1 MPTTTLLFE
10 NTSRLDAEE
19 VGVFFN
25 SLTDLELK
33 IDREFDLSDFPFAAG
48 SIVPLNI
55 QNKPWAKTWKYRW
68 LRHIGQFKLIRN
80 YTTDLPEVEIAYGE
94 IEMPIYKWGQGYS
107 ISEDDIAAVSRMG
120 ESIEQ
125 DKIYAV
131 EESGNQKLNL
141 LIANG
146 DEETGMPGFLDHP
159 QALRSFALY
168 PLNGSATS
176 QQKLEVLNDCAN
188 APARLTGSLEKPDA
202 LLMDTE
208 TYQHLTS
215 DIIQIGTT
223 ALNRTVLEHFL
234 ATNPYIKEIGVVNE
248 MSPDYLESI
257 GKPRKRFIQAYKRDP
272 KKVAAKIYQPL
283 KWTDTRP
290 VGVDAFW
297 RGAKFKFGFIDL
309 KRPFSMHVVVL
320 PE

>member
-1 MPTTTLLFE
+1 MQFSPSTT
-10 NTSRLDAEE
+10 RLDAEE
-19 VGVFFN
+19 IGTYFGTLVDIE
-25 SLTDLELK
+25 TQ
-33 IDREFDLSDFPFAAG
+33 IDREFDLSDYPFAAG
-48 SIVPLNI
+48 SICPLNI
-55 QNKPWAKTWKYRW
+55 QNKPWAKTWRYRW

-80 YTTDLPEVEIAYGE
+80 YTTDLPEVEVVYGE
-94 IEMPIYKWGQGYS
+94 MEMPIYKWGQGYS
-107 ISEDDIAAVSRMG
+107 VSEDDIAAVSRMG

-131 EESGNQKLNL
+131 QESAQQKLNA

-146 DEETGMPGFLDHP
+146 DAETGLPGFLDHP
-159 QALRSFALY
+159 QALRSFAPY

-188 APARLTGSLEKPDA
+188 ASARLTNGREKPDV

-208 TYQHLTS
+208 TYQHLSS
-215 DIIQIGTT
+215 DIIQIGST
-223 ALNRTVLEHFL
+223 ALNGTVLEHFL

-248 MSPDYLESI
+248 MAPDYLEQI
-257 GKPRKRFIQAYKRDP
+257 GLPRKRFIQAYRRDP
-272 KKVAAKIYQPL
+272 NKVSARIYQPL

-290 VGVDAFW
+290 IGVDSFY

-309 KRPFSMHVVVL
+309 KRPFSMHVSVL

>member
-1 MPTTTLLFE
+1 MQFSPSTT
-10 NTSRLDAEE
+10 RLDAEE
-19 VGVFFN
+19 IGAYFG
-25 SLTDLELK
+25 SLVDIETQ
-33 IDREFDLSDFPFAAG
+33 IDREFDLSDYPFAAG
-48 SIVPLNI
+48 SICPLNI
-55 QNKPWAKTWKYRW
+55 QNKPWAKTWRYRW

-80 YTTDLPEVEIAYGE
+80 YTTDLPEVEVVYGE
-94 IEMPIYKWGQGYS
+94 MEMPIYKWGQGYS
-107 ISEDDIAAVSRMG
+107 VSEDDIAAVSRMG

-131 EESGNQKLNL
+131 QESAQQKLNS

-146 DEETGMPGFLDHP
+146 DAETGLPGFLDHP
-159 QALRSFALY
+159 QALRSFAPY

-188 APARLTGSLEKPDA
+188 ASARLTNGREKPDV

-208 TYQHLTS
+208 TYQHLSS
-215 DIIQIGTT
+215 DIIQIGST

-248 MSPDYLESI
+248 MSPDYLEQI
-257 GKPRKRFIQAYKRDP
+257 GLTRKRFIQAYRRDP
-272 KKVAAKIYQPL
+272 QKVSARIYQPL

-290 VGVDAFW
+290 IGVDAFW

-309 KRPFSMHVVVL
+309 KRPFSMHVSVL

>member
-1 MPTTTLLFE
+1 MQFSPSTT
-10 NTSRLDAEE
+10 RLDAEE
-19 VGVFFN
+19 IGTYFGTLVDIE
-25 SLTDLELK
+25 TQ
-33 IDREFDLSDFPFAAG
+33 IDREFDLSDYPFAAG
-48 SIVPLNI
+48 SICPLNI
-55 QNKPWAKTWKYRW
+55 QNKPWAKTWRYRW

-80 YTTDLPEVEIAYGE
+80 YTTDLPEVEVVYGE
-94 IEMPIYKWGQGYS
+94 MEMPIYKWGQGYS
-107 ISEDDIAAVSRMG
+107 VSEDDIAAVSRMG

-131 EESGNQKLNL
+131 QESAQQKLNS

-146 DEETGMPGFLDHP
+146 DTETGLPGFLDHP
-159 QALRSFALY
+159 QALRSFAPY

-188 APARLTGSLEKPDA
+188 APARLTNGREKPDV

-208 TYQHLTS
+208 TYQHLSS

-234 ATNPYIKEIGVVNE
+234 ATSPYIKEIGVVNE
-248 MSPDYLESI
+248 MAPDYLEQI
-257 GKPRKRFIQAYKRDP
+257 GLPRKRFIQAYRRDP
-272 KKVAAKIYQPL
+272 QKVSARIYQPL

-290 VGVDAFW
+290 IGVDAFW

-309 KRPFSMHVVVL
+309 KRPFSMHVSVL

>member
-1 MPTTTLLFE
+1 MQFSPSTT
-10 NTSRLDAEE
+10 RLDAEE
-19 VGVFFN
+19 IGTYFGTLVDIE
-25 SLTDLELK
+25 TQ
-33 IDREFDLSDFPFAAG
+33 IDREFDLSDYPFAAG
-48 SIVPLNI
+48 SICPLNI
-55 QNKPWAKTWKYRW
+55 QNKPWAKTWRYRW

-80 YTTDLPEVEIAYGE
+80 YTTDLPEVEVVYGE
-94 IEMPIYKWGQGYS
+94 MEMPIYKWGQGYS
-107 ISEDDIAAVSRMG
+107 VSEDDIAAVSRMG

-131 EESGNQKLNL
+131 QESAQQKLNA

-146 DEETGMPGFLDHP
+146 DAETGLPGFLDHP
-159 QALRSFALY
+159 QALRSFAPY

-188 APARLTGSLEKPDA
+188 ASARLTNGREKPDV

-208 TYQHLTS
+208 TYQHLSS
-215 DIIQIGTT
+215 DIIQIGST

-248 MSPDYLESI
+248 MAPDYLEQI
-257 GKPRKRFIQAYKRDP
+257 GLPRKRFIQAYRRDP
-272 KKVAAKIYQPL
+272 NKVSARIYQPL

-290 VGVDAFW
+290 IGVDSFY

-309 KRPFSMHVVVL
+309 KRPFSMHVSVL

>member
-1 MPTTTLLFE
+1 MQFLPSTT
-10 NTSRLDAEE
+10 RLDAEE
-19 VGVFFN
+19 IGTYFGTLVDIE
-25 SLTDLELK
+25 TQ
-33 IDREFDLSDFPFAAG
+33 IDREFDLSDYPFAAG
-48 SIVPLNI
+48 SICPLNI
-55 QNKPWAKTWKYRW
+55 QNKPWAKTWRYRW

-80 YTTDLPEVEIAYGE
+80 YTTDLPEVEVVYGE
-94 IEMPIYKWGQGYS
+94 MEMPIFKWGQGYS
-107 ISEDDIAAVSRMG
+107 VSEDDIAAVSRMG

-131 EESGNQKLNL
+131 QESAQQKLNS

-146 DEETGMPGFLDHP
+146 DTETGLPGFLDHP
-159 QALRSFALY
+159 QALRSFAPY

-176 QQKLEVLNDCAN
+176 QQKLEVLNDAAN
-188 APARLTGSLEKPDA
+188 ASARLTNGREKPDV

-208 TYQHLTS
+208 TYQHLSS

-248 MSPDYLESI
+248 MSPDYLEQI
-257 GKPRKRFIQAYKRDP
+257 GLPRKRFIQAYRRDP
-272 KKVAAKIYQPL
+272 NKVSARIYQPL

-290 VGVDAFW
+290 IGVDAFW

-309 KRPFSMHVVVL
+309 KRPFSMHVSVL

>member
-1 MPTTTLLFE
+1 MLL
-10 NTSRLDAEE
+10 NSQSTSRLDAEE
-19 VGVFFN
+19 VGAFFQ
-25 SLTDLELK
+25 SLVDIETQ
-33 IDREFDLSDFPFAAG
+33 IDREFDLSDYPFAEG
-48 SIVPLNI
+48 SICPLNI
-55 QNKPWAKTWKYRW
+55 QNKPWAKTWRYRW

-80 YTTDLPEVEIAYGE
+80 YTTDLPEVEVVYGE
-94 IEMPIYKWGQGYS
+94 MEMPIYKWGQGYS
-107 ISEDDIAAVSRMG
+107 VSEDDIAAVSRMG

-125 DKIYAV
+125 EKIFAV
-131 EESGNQKLNL
+131 QESAQQKLNT

-146 DEETGMPGFLDHP
+146 DLETGSPGFLDHP
-159 QALRSFALY
+159 QALRSFAPY

-188 APARLTGSLEKPDA
+188 ASARLTNGREKPDV

-208 TYQHLTS
+208 TYQHLSS
-215 DIIQIGTT
+215 DIIQIGST

-234 ATNPYIKEIGVVNE
+234 TTNPYIKEIGVVNE
-248 MSPDYLESI
+248 MSPDYLEQM
-257 GKPRKRFIQAYKRDP
+257 GFPRKRFIQAYKRDP
-272 KKVAAKIYQPL
+272 QKVAARIYQPL

-290 VGVDAFW
+290 IGVDAFW

-309 KRPFSMHVVVL
+309 KRPFSMHVSVL